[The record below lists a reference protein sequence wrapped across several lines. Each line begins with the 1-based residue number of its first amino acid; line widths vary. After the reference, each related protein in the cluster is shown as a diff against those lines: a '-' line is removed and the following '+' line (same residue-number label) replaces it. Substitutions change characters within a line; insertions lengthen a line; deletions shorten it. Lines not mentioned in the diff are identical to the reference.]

1 MTPELQGYMLSVI
14 YGIMCL
20 LLAVVLH
27 KLGVSK
33 SYCRK
38 AVHILVGFEWLILY
52 AFMGTSIHFFVVCIA
67 FLALMTAIYFKN
79 FLPMISSDGDNAPGT
94 VYYCVAMS
102 IMALI
107 CIFEPDMMLPF
118 GIGVFC
124 TSFGDGFAG
133 LVGQSVKKYNPKI
146 FRNKT
151 LFGVV
156 ANFVF
161 SFGTAVAFKY
171 LFDMELAIWHCILI
185 ALLSVQLE
193 LLGIF
198 GLDNIFIT
206 LGTAFLAYGFVYF
219 EGINS
224 YLAPIMLTPLVILVV
239 VKKKALTARGLI
251 FALVLDIVVSLTLAN
266 FGFVL
271 LLTFLFASIVI
282 DKIKKIAKRAD
293 GITKKGECR
302 DEIQVLANG
311 LIPMMLAVIYSC
323 TFHPVFVVAYV
334 AVLAEAFADTAASGF
349 GVFSKKTFDP
359 FKMKPCECGL
369 SGGMSV
375 IGTVASLIAA
385 AAFSLLVLPFGI
397 KSFAVIITVIVAAFL
412 GVVFD
417 SLLGSLVQVKY
428 KCTECNSL
436 TEREWHCEKPTKQFS
451 GFRFFDNDVVN
462 VTSAAFSAL
471 VSILLFSLFI

>member
-1 MTPELQGYMLSVI
+1 MAPELQGYILSVV

-33 SYCRK
+33 KYCRK

-52 AFMGTSIHFFVVCIA
+52 AFMGAGIHFFIVCVA
-67 FLALMTAIYFKN
+67 FLALLTLIYFKN
-79 FLPMISSDGDNAPGT
+79 FMPMISSDGDNAPGT

-102 IMALI
+102 VMALI

-133 LVGQSVKKYNPKI
+133 LVGQTVKKYNPKI

-151 LFGVV
+151 LFGIL

-161 SFGTAVAFKY
+161 SFGTALAFKY

-193 LLGIF
+193 LLGVF

-206 LGTAFLAYGFVYF
+206 LGTSFLAYGFVYF
-219 EGINS
+219 DAINL
-224 YLAPIMLTPLVILVV
+224 YLAPIILTPLVILVV
-239 VKKKALTARGLI
+239 VKKRALTSRGLI
-251 FALVLDIVVSLTLAN
+251 FAVVLDLVVSLTLGN

-271 LLTFLFASIVI
+271 LLAFLFASIVI

-323 TFHPVFVVAYV
+323 TFNPVFIVAYV

-359 FKMKPCECGL
+359 FKMRECECGL

-375 IGTVASLIAA
+375 IGTVSSLIAA

-397 KSFAVIITVIVAAFL
+397 KSFSVIITVIVAAFL

-428 KCTECNSL
+428 KCTECNSF
-436 TEREWHCEKPTKQFS
+436 TEREWHCEKPTKQVS

-462 VTSAAFSAL
+462 VTSAAFSAF
-471 VSILLFSLFI
+471 VSILIFSLFV